1 MAAALSVGLGFGL
14 QEVITNF
21 VCGLILLFE
30 RPVRIGDVVTIQGTT
45 GTVTKIRMRATT
57 ITNWD
62 RQEFVVPNKSLITDT
77 ILNWTLSA
85 SISRIVIN
93 VGVAYGTDTDK
104 AREVLLEVAN
114 EHPIIMQDPAPMAT
128 FEQFADSTLNLVL
141 RCYVPDLDFRLR
153 TTSELHTEINR
164 RFTKAGIEIAFPQ
177 QDIHIRSGIEHLIR
191 ANGSEKAAG

>member
-1 MAAALSVGLGFGL
+1 
-14 QEVITNF
+14 
-21 VCGLILLFE
+21 
-30 RPVRIGDVVTIQGTT
+30 
-45 GTVTKIRMRATT
+45 
-57 ITNWD
+57 
-62 RQEFVVPNKSLITDT
+62 
-77 ILNWTLSA
+77 
-85 SISRIVIN
+85 
-93 VGVAYGTDTDK
+93 
-104 AREVLLEVAN
+104 
-114 EHPIIMQDPAPMAT
+114 MAT

>member
-1 MAAALSVGLGFGL
+1 
-14 QEVITNF
+14 
-21 VCGLILLFE
+21 
-30 RPVRIGDVVTIQGTT
+30 
-45 GTVTKIRMRATT
+45 MRATT

-85 SISRIVIN
+85 SISRIVVN
-93 VGVAYGTDTDK
+93 VGVAYGTDTDQ
-104 AREVLLEVAN
+104 ARELLLEVAN

-164 RFTKAGIEIAFPQ
+164 RFTRAGIEIAFPQ
-177 QDIHIRSGIEHLIR
+177 QDIHIRSGIEHLIK